1 MGQKEELS
9 SVIRQVLQDGAIE
22 LADIPQIDLY
32 IDQITTLVDSKLSGM
47 CRTPEDKL
55 LTKAMVNNYSKE
67 KLISPT
73 KGKKY
78 NREQIIRILM
88 ICYLKQVLSIQ
99 DIKRLLSLVEGE
111 EVAQNIY
118 EMLLREKQ
126 QATGQISADTQ
137 RYLSFEETMEPADA
151 VGLIVH
157 LALLSSYTKRVSEAL
172 IDRLFSQQDEGS
184 VN

>member
-1 MGQKEELS
+1 
-9 SVIRQVLQDGAIE
+9 
-22 LADIPQIDLY
+22 
-32 IDQITTLVDSKLSGM
+32 
-47 CRTPEDKL
+47 
-55 LTKAMVNNYSKE
+55 
-67 KLISPT
+67 
-73 KGKKY
+73 
-78 NREQIIRILM
+78 M

-111 EVAQNIY
+111 EEAQNIY